1 MLLAVIR
8 NVPGHPIFT
17 ELHLCNR
24 VTNKMFCNSVRF
36 LFGLHSVIHF
46 CVQRQH
52 LAPSFVGE
60 FVN

>member
-17 ELHLCNR
+17 ELHLCKR
-24 VTNKMFCNSVRF
+24 VANKMFCNSVPF
-36 LFGLHSVIHF
+36 LFGYILSF
-46 CVQRQH
+46 TFLCAATA
-52 LAPSFVGE
+52 LSTSFVGE